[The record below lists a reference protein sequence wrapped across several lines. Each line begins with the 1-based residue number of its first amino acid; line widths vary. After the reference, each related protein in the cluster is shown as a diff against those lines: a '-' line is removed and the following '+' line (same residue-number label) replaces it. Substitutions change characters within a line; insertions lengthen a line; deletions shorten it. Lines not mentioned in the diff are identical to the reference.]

1 MIKVMMKFTKKYS
14 KAGKYE
20 ETSFNLDT
28 KFATLIRNTCTMA
41 ELLKYTSK
49 SCLECFIMV
58 YFILALFLKK
68 H

>member
-1 MIKVMMKFTKKYS
+1 MIKVMMKFIKKYS
-14 KAGKYE
+14 NAGLYE

-58 YFILALFLKK
+58 YFILALFLKN